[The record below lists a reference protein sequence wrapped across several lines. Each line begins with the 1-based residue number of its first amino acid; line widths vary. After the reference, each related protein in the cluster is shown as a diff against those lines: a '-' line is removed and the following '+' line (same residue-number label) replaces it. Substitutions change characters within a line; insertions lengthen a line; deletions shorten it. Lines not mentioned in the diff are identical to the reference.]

1 MIRFDSHGRVPNLTP
16 CGRVPG
22 TPLHGKHE
30 IVANALVRGMTNYD
44 AGVEANYK
52 RGPGLAGNISRL
64 RHTPEM
70 QERMAEIAA
79 IADEDARIENRWL
92 VQDLHLFRKASIAH
106 FWKRD
111 VRGKLVLR
119 NGKPV
124 IDLSHATEEQLRT
137 LSSLT
142 VDKGKVKL
150 EVHKPMEA
158 IDKLARHRGL
168 YDDKKM
174 DLMVNNT
181 LTSVDLSKLT
191 DEQFKVIEAVFG
203 NQVINDGPI
212 TSITRTIIHSENGS
226 VARERI
232 AEQIEK
238 IGGAQAQIGGAQDQ
252 EPAGERDK

>member
-1 MIRFDSHGRVPNLTP
+1 MIRYDSHRLAPDLTP

-22 TPLHGKHE
+22 TPLPGKHE
-30 IVANALVRGMTNYD
+30 IVANALVRGMTNYE

-64 RHTPEM
+64 RRTPEM

-92 VQDLHLFRKASIAH
+92 VQDLNLFRKASLAH

-111 VRGKLVLR
+111 VHGKLVLR
-119 NGKPV
+119 RGKPV

-142 VDKGKVKL
+142 VDRGKIKL

-158 IDKLARHRGL
+158 IDKLSRHRGL
-168 YDDKKM
+168 YDADN
-174 DLMVNNT
+174 LMVNNT
-181 LTSVDLSKLT
+181 MTT
-191 DEQFKVIEAVFG
+191 TTQINRVI
-203 NQVINDGPI
+203 I
-212 TSITRTIIHSENGS
+212 RSENGS
-226 VARERI
+226 NAAERI
-232 AEQIEK
+232 AEKLEK
-238 IGGAQAQIGGAQDQ
+238 ISSAAQAQ
-252 EPAGERDK
+252 EPGED

>member
-1 MIRFDSHGRVPNLTP
+1 MIRFDSLGRVPDLTP

-22 TPLHGKHE
+22 TPLPGKHE
-30 IVANALVRGMTNYD
+30 IVANALVRGMTNYE

-70 QERMAEIAA
+70 RERMAEIAA

-92 VQDLHLFRKASIAH
+92 VQDLNLFRKASLAH

-111 VRGKLVLR
+111 VHGRLVLR
-119 NGKPV
+119 RGKPI

-142 VDKGKVKL
+142 VDRGKVKL
-150 EVHKPMEA
+150 ELHKPMEA
-158 IDKLARHRGL
+158 IDKLPRHRGL
-168 YDDKKM
+168 YDDERV

-181 LTSVDLSKLT
+181 MTT
-191 DEQFKVIEAVFG
+191 QINRVI
-203 NQVINDGPI
+203 I
-212 TSITRTIIHSENGS
+212 RSEHGS
-226 VARERI
+226 AARERI
-232 AEQIEK
+232 AEHLEK
-238 IGGAQAQIGGAQDQ
+238 IGDAQAQIGGAQGQ
-252 EPAGERDK
+252 EPAGELGEGSGTRQK

>member
-30 IVANALVRGMTNYD
+30 IVAQALVRGMTNYE

-52 RGPGLAGNISRL
+52 IGPGLAGNISRL

-70 QERMAEIAA
+70 RERMVEIAA

-92 VQDLHLFRKASIAH
+92 VQDLNLFRKASLAH

-111 VRGKLVLR
+111 VHGKLVLR
-119 NGKPV
+119 RGKPV

-142 VDKGKVKL
+142 VDRGKVKL
-150 EVHKPMEA
+150 EVHKPMDA
-158 IDKLARHRGL
+158 IDKLARHRGF

-212 TSITRTIIHSENGS
+212 TSITRTIIHSENSSG
-226 VARERI
+226 ARERI
-232 AEQIEK
+232 AEHLEK
-238 IGGAQAQIGGAQDQ
+238 IGGAQAL
-252 EPAGERDK
+252 EPAGELGED